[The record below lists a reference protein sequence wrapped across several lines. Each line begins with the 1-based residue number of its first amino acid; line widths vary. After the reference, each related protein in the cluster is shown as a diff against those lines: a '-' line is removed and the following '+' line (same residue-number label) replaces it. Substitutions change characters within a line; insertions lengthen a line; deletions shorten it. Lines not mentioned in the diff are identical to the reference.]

1 MATDLS
7 IGQYLHRPKV
17 PLAPGSW
24 LGLLG
29 GGQLGRMFCFEAHML
44 GYKVCVLDPDKQ
56 SPAGAVAD
64 KHICADYL
72 DPLALKQ
79 LADLCQAVTT
89 EFENVPAAALE
100 QLAARVIVSPAAA
113 CVTVA
118 QNRIAEKAF
127 FEQAGIACAPYV
139 VIESATDLAKVTAS
153 FLPGILKSARMGY
166 DGKGQIRV
174 ASHLEAVYGWNTLKQ
189 APCVLEKRLDLA
201 QELSVLV
208 ARSFDGTMAV
218 FPVAQNV
225 HHNGILAKS
234 IHPAQVSAAL
244 AQQATQAAK
253 AVADTL
259 NYVGL
264 LCIEFFVLADGSL
277 VANEMAPRPH
287 NSGHYTID
295 ACWASQFE
303 QQVRV
308 MAGLAL
314 ASTQQHSPAVMLNLL
329 GDAWLANGT
338 AQEPDWAFVLKHPQ
352 AKLHLYGKT
361 EARAGRK
368 MGHITVLGEEAQA
381 IAASISQHL
390 RLPV

>member
-1 MATDLS
+1 VATDLS
-7 IGQYLHRPKV
+7 TGQYLHQPKV

-24 LGLLG
+24 LGMLG
-29 GGQLGRMFCFEAHML
+29 GGQLGRMFCFEAHSL

-64 KHICADYL
+64 KHIYADYL
-72 DPLALKQ
+72 DPIALKQ

-113 CVTVA
+113 CVTTA

-127 FEQAGIACAPYV
+127 FKQAGIACAPYV
-139 VIESATDLAKVTAS
+139 VIESATDLAKVTPGY
-153 FLPGILKSARMGY
+153 LPGILKSARLGY
-166 DGKGQIRV
+166 DGKGQIKV
-174 ASHLEAVYGWNTLKQ
+174 ASQMELVYGWHTLKQ
-189 APCVLEKRLDLA
+189 TPCVLEKRLDLA

-208 ARSFDGTMAV
+208 ARGFDGAMAV

-234 IHPAQVSAAL
+234 VHPAPVSAGL
-244 AQQATQAAK
+244 FEQATQAAK
-253 AVADTL
+253 AIAQTL

-303 QQVRV
+303 QQVRA
-308 MAGLAL
+308 MAGLPL
-314 ASTQQHSPAVMLNLL
+314 ASTHQHSCAVMLNLL
-329 GDAWLANGT
+329 GDAWLVNGT
-338 AQEPDWAFVLKHPQ
+338 ACEPDWAFVLKHPQ

-361 EARAGRK
+361 EPRLGRK
-368 MGHITVLGEEAQA
+368 MGHITIVGDQAQA
-381 IAASISQHL
+381 IADSVSQHL